1 MKRLHFSLA
10 RTMAIVAVLAVDCAL
25 LSTFS
30 TGRTFYPEM
39 LLFVPVLQI
48 GLFRMVPRKGRVN
61 PYWVGFELFG
71 WAAVLAWYLGLSE
84 PMGWCFQYG
93 LTHLMTYLARHHT
106 GLFHLLR
113 PLVEAD
119 DLLMGVIASFLWGA
133 VVSSPLVMVA
143 CLGGRLAAF
152 RETRRTRVA
161 AVPD

>member
-1 MKRLHFSLA
+1 
-10 RTMAIVAVLAVDCAL
+10 
-25 LSTFS
+25 
-30 TGRTFYPEM
+30 
-39 LLFVPVLQI
+39 
-48 GLFRMVPRKGRVN
+48 VN

-84 PMGWCFQYG
+84 PMGWFFQYC
-93 LTHLMTYLARHHT
+93 LTHLMAYLAKHHT

-113 PLVEAD
+113 PLLEAD
-119 DLLMGVIASFLWGA
+119 DLLMGVIAIFLWGA

-143 CLGGRLAAF
+143 CLGGRLTAV

>member
-1 MKRLHFSLA
+1 MLAWKPSGLEVSRAKWYFGETRSLLWSRRFAMKRFHLSLA

-30 TGRTFYPEM
+30 TGSTFYPEM
-39 LLFVPVLQI
+39 LLFVPVLQV
-48 GLFRMVPRKGRVN
+48 GLFRMVPRQGRVK

-93 LTHLMTYLARHHT
+93 LTHLTAYLAKHHT

-113 PLVEAD
+113 PLV
-119 DLLMGVIASFLWGA
+119 
-133 VVSSPLVMVA
+133 
-143 CLGGRLAAF
+143 
-152 RETRRTRVA
+152 
-161 AVPD
+161 